1 MYSID
6 YTNINGDKY
15 VELKSKLGYSYAK
28 ILINKGGG
36 LQTLSLN
43 KRIIIEELDNSSPEK
58 KYASS
63 IMFPFAGRINEG
75 LYNYNDEEY
84 DLSDVLDQDNEVKHG
99 FLIDKNFDVKEEN
112 ITDSSASVILVY
124 VEDFYIKGFPFKYQV
139 ELTYL
144 LSNYTLNLDVKIK
157 NKSNVT
163 FPFSIGWHP
172 YFISKDSKGTV
183 YFNSKNVVVFNEK
196 MIPKEVA
203 EVEKVPPINIRE
215 QHLDDCFEL
224 EDNLVQFKTSSYA
237 INIKSTSSPNFLQ
250 LYTPVNNEL
259 VAIEVMTAPADSFN
273 NKIGLQYLDSN
284 ETYTIGWEIKEV
296 TDLN

>member
-1 MYSID
+1 
-6 YTNINGDKY
+6 
-15 VELKSKLGYSYAK
+15 
-28 ILINKGGG
+28 
-36 LQTLSLN
+36 
-43 KRIIIEELDNSSPEK
+43 
-58 KYASS
+58 
-63 IMFPFAGRINEG
+63 MFPFAGRINEG